1 MSGLI
6 ALELGR
12 VAHLELVNPPLNL
25 VTRDLLDE
33 LEAALDVLAAASPG
47 DVRAVVL
54 SGRGQRAFS
63 AGSHVG
69 EFEAQRGPGGRQRHE
84 LEAGVARRLAELP
97 MPTIAA
103 IEGNALGGG
112 LELALCCD
120 IRIASDRARL
130 GLPEVRLAVIPG
142 AGGTQRL
149 PRVVGSAWAREMIL
163 TGRVLTAAEA
173 ERIGLVARG
182 RAGWRR
188 RRARPGHRRG
198 DRRPWP
204 ARRPR
209 GKTTDRPR
217 DRGRPGRRPGGRVG
231 RVGTDLRQRGHA
243 RGRSGVSRQ
252 ATTRSIAAVEADLEV
267 VCP

>member
-25 VTRDLLDE
+25 ITRDLLEE
-33 LEAALDVLAAASPG
+33 LDGALTTLAASSAG
-47 DVRAVVL
+47 DVRAVVI
-54 SGRGQRAFS
+54 SGRGERTFS

-69 EFEAQRGPGGRQRHE
+69 EFEDQRGPGGRERHE
-84 LEAGVARRLAELP
+84 LEAGVARRLADLP

-120 IRIASDRARL
+120 LRIASERARL

-149 PRVVGSAWAREMIL
+149 PRVVGSARARELIL
-163 TGRVLTAAEA
+163 TGRVLTADEA
-173 ERIGLVARG
+173 ERIGLVHEVVPAGEAAARANAIGAEIAARG
-182 RAGWRR
+182 PLAVREAKRLIDLATQVDLDVGLAAELEASERIF
-188 RRARPGHRRG
+188 ASDDMLEG
-198 DRRPWP
+198 
-204 ARRPR
+204 ATSFL
-209 GKTTDRPR
+209 GKR
-217 DRGRPGRRPGGRVG
+217 DPEYHGR
-231 RVGTDLRQRGHA
+231 
-243 RGRSGVSRQ
+243 
-252 ATTRSIAAVEADLEV
+252 
-267 VCP
+267 